1 MSFEDSMYKYKSDL
15 VRNLIDFGEGKRANR
30 FLKEV
35 DTNLDDFEF
44 FYTEGALSRQKEI
57 NTLNDQIAS
66 LRSELDH
73 LRSEDSSCSI
83 ARLIKEYRKKV
94 FK

>member
-15 VRNLIDFGEGKRANR
+15 VRNLIDFGEGKRVNR

-35 DTNLDDFEF
+35 DANLDEFKF
-44 FYTEGALSRQKEI
+44 FYTEGVLSRQEEI
-57 NTLNDQIAS
+57 NALNDQITY
-66 LRSELDH
+66 LRSQIDH
-73 LRSEDSSCSI
+73 LKGENRSSKI
-83 ARLIKEYRKKV
+83 INLIKEYRKKV